1 MSAPVT
7 REEYEGLR
15 DAILRLAS
23 EVECIASDE
32 EGRGPRIE
40 DDLRQ
45 IMGMKTRREEWKESV
60 EKKDK

>member
-32 EGRGPRIE
+32 QGGPRIE

-45 IMGMKTRREEWKESV
+45 IMGMKTRREEWKESA